1 MRDIP
6 IDTHDASHAMPIPC
20 HARSQLRARTRTIG
34 PEGLVALI
42 TGACD
47 GGQSSA
53 SAFSSG
59 AAAARLLAALD
70 ANSAS
75 TNCTASSLQGQT
87 SRDVIEYQRHC
98 CFPCEAP
105 LNHAAPRCCD
115 QPNAVTG
122 RRQCRG
128 LRCRSGMVADRLC
141 QLSWHTRVA
150 QHLSRRAL
158 PSGSACYRQLRY
170 SAYYRQL
177 RYSACYRLLRR
188 LARAIRFGVGR
199 LCVRSVRLG
208 DSGLRSKSGN
218 SRSS

>member
-53 SAFSSG
+53 SARNG
-59 AAAARLLAALD
+59 AAAARLAALD

-87 SRDVIEYQRHC
+87 SRDVIEYQRHIL
-98 CFPCEAP
+98 FS
-105 LNHAAPRCCD
+105 L
-115 QPNAVTG
+115 
-122 RRQCRG
+122 
-128 LRCRSGMVADRLC
+128 
-141 QLSWHTRVA
+141 
-150 QHLSRRAL
+150 
-158 PSGSACYRQLRY
+158 
-170 SAYYRQL
+170 
-177 RYSACYRLLRR
+177 
-188 LARAIRFGVGR
+188 
-199 LCVRSVRLG
+199 
-208 DSGLRSKSGN
+208 
-218 SRSS
+218 